1 MNKTIKAFTLGLA
14 GSLLA
19 MGASIAA
26 PQKAEAKTC
35 MNFDA
40 GRLCNEYQHQ
50 NKYGD
55 QVYGMWYYAND
66 GEFYG
71 QVACDGRNYVA
82 HDGVREGLSRSQ
94 VRFVVEE
101 FCALPN

>member
-1 MNKTIKAFTLGLA
+1 MKNIFTA
-14 GSLLA
+14 A
-19 MGASIAA
+19 VIATSILCVADVVA
-26 PQKAEAKTC
+26 PQKADAKTC

-50 NKYGD
+50 NKYG
-55 QVYGMWYYAND
+55 QEVYSMWYYAHD

-71 QVACDGRNYVA
+71 QVACAGRNYVA
-82 HDGVREGLSRSQ
+82 HDGYREGLRRDQ
-94 VRFVVEE
+94 VRYVVEE